1 MESAEK
7 YAAYRKRIDEAAY
20 QAYHRG
26 IERVKAW
33 MKPAEREEY
42 EKYEAGK
49 IEATINEAET
59 MDFSGMPPAQSK

>member
-1 MESAEK
+1 
-7 YAAYRKRIDEAAY
+7 
-20 QAYHRG
+20 
-26 IERVKAW
+26 